1 MPLYKK
7 KPIEVEA
14 VQWNKPGD
22 LMPTWSGLN
31 TEPARDGLWIEAVG
45 MWKLVEPGDYIL
57 RATSGSIMV
66 CKPDVFEATY
76 EPISVIREEMLP
88 RFP

>member
-22 LMPTWSGLN
+22 MPGWAKSRFYEEGKN
-31 TEPARDGLWIEAVG
+31 YFYVGGPNDGTF
-45 MWKLVEPGDYIL
+45 GDYIL
-57 RATSGSIMV
+57 RTASGSIMV

-76 EPISVIREEMLP
+76 EPV
-88 RFP
+88 